1 MIHDYKGT
9 MNLAQYLGDN
19 PPLNKRIEESAAA
32 ISIFLRER
40 IISYSTVYVLS
51 KEGKFPKEGKYPED
65 VVTKAFDY
73 MGVWSLGDL
82 SRSSSSRVVFFPFH
96 MDEAVVRSIG
106 TVEFYK
112 TYFRRLADFAEHVPE
127 YAEDPNIKY
136 AFELFR
142 GDDFSLVYGETK
154 YGDRGFPTINPLFEN
169 QSQFAIHLRDFLGKH
184 FNSDSRKRRYWDEK
198 RYPTLIPIFN
208 FQWPEPLDEFHAQK
222 AVEVLQSYSRKRYF
236 DNSGGYPPRFVEN
249 GDLTPDETDMAE
261 KNGKMI
267 GFICD
272 LVDSFAKPHIIAA
285 PMYGVNAI
293 SPDSRLESWI
303 DDNYRDYKRIKGLLS
318 ESSSSFKFYEI

>member
-51 KEGKFPKEGKYPED
+51 KEGKYPEE

-106 TVEFYK
+106 
-112 TYFRRLADFAEHVPE
+112 
-127 YAEDPNIKY
+127 
-136 AFELFR
+136 
-142 GDDFSLVYGETK
+142 
-154 YGDRGFPTINPLFEN
+154 
-169 QSQFAIHLRDFLGKH
+169 
-184 FNSDSRKRRYWDEK
+184 
-198 RYPTLIPIFN
+198 
-208 FQWPEPLDEFHAQK
+208 
-222 AVEVLQSYSRKRYF
+222 
-236 DNSGGYPPRFVEN
+236 
-249 GDLTPDETDMAE
+249 
-261 KNGKMI
+261 
-267 GFICD
+267 
-272 LVDSFAKPHIIAA
+272 
-285 PMYGVNAI
+285 
-293 SPDSRLESWI
+293 
-303 DDNYRDYKRIKGLLS
+303 
-318 ESSSSFKFYEI
+318 